1 MTRLARDPFIYW
13 HFSQIARRGFGAG
26 EQDWGYVE
34 VRKGAHLFY
43 WLHYTTANVSAYTE
57 RPLVIWLQGGPG
69 VASTGCGVFE
79 QLGPVDIEGKAR
91 AWNWVQHMNVL
102 FIDSPVGTGFS
113 YVEPDGRYA
122 TTNRRIAKD
131 LVALMIGF
139 LRQHKE
145 FRQVP
150 LHIFSESYGGKM
162 APEFALELYLARQ
175 RDELQCQLMSVVVG
189 NPWTSPLDSTL
200 SYAPYLLQMGIVDH
214 DGYRNISRV
223 AAQIARLVY
232 DKQWLQVVEKNS
244 DIQEMITT
252 HTGGIFLYNVQRR
265 MHEDDDF
272 RYGEDPKLR
281 TFMLSNVTQALN
293 LTHMSEWM
301 EQNAT
306 VFMRLGRDLFKP
318 AVHIGKSSEPLFP
331 QFSECR
337 IFAVSRLLNE
347 TPLQVGVYS
356 GILDMLCA
364 TPGTVNWINNM
375 QWHHKDQYVAAPRLP
390 FRIDGMLEGYE
401 KQGGRF
407 SMFWVFRAGHMVQQE
422 NPIAMSHILRKFTNF
437 G

>member
-1 MTRLARDPFIYW
+1 M
-13 HFSQIARRGFGAG
+13 
-26 EQDWGYVE
+26 E

-113 YVEPDGRYA
+113 YVEPHGRYA

-131 LVALMIGF
+131 LVALMVGF
-139 LRQHKE
+139 LQQHEE
-145 FRQVP
+145 FREVP

-162 APEFALELYLARQ
+162 APEFALELYLAKQ

-244 DIQEMITT
+244 DIQEMIET

-281 TFMLSNVTQALN
+281 AFMLSNVTQALN
-293 LTHMSEWM
+293 LTHMSAWM
-301 EQNAT
+301 AQNAT

-318 AVHIGKSSEPLFP
+318 AVHIGKTSEQLSPHCLSAASLQSPACSTRRRYRWASTRAFWTCSVP
-331 QFSECR
+331 
-337 IFAVSRLLNE
+337 RLALS
-347 TPLQVGVYS
+347 TGSTICS
-356 GILDMLCA
+356 GITRISMWQRPVCPFESMACWRA
-364 TPGTVNWINNM
+364 TRSRADASACSGSSARVTWCS
-375 QWHHKDQYVAAPRLP
+375 R
-390 FRIDGMLEGYE
+390 RI
-401 KQGGRF
+401 R
-407 SMFWVFRAGHMVQQE
+407 
-422 NPIAMSHILRKFTNF
+422 
-437 G
+437 